1 MPNIKGTFDFLFA
14 LQKWREIVQMSGKA
28 KLMMKNLFKRIT
40 TSLSP
45 SKGDLSFDPKMDK
58 NSLKSNKNYLIMNK
72 NCRKWKMKFWIS
84 KPCFELHSPNWKEAI
99 KSRNH
104 FYFYLAEWS
113 DLNSQDSTKNY
124 LKTQILLNLN
134 LKINNL

>member
-1 MPNIKGTFDFLFA
+1 VPNIKGTFDFLFA

-72 NCRKWKMKFWIS
+72 NCRK
-84 KPCFELHSPNWKEAI
+84 
-99 KSRNH
+99 
-104 FYFYLAEWS
+104 
-113 DLNSQDSTKNY
+113 
-124 LKTQILLNLN
+124 
-134 LKINNL
+134 